1 MDKMT
6 VTQKQI
12 LVAGLSHETHTFLP
26 HLTAVYSCRIVKG
39 KELLDLRGDGS
50 NIDGFLEVG
59 QRLGWQIIPAI
70 HISANPGGLVPDS
83 IVELFWDGILSV
95 YESDCRDRLDGVLL
109 DFHGAM
115 VSQTYL
121 DVEGEI
127 LRRLRDLSDAY
138 LVGVLDLHCNFTPAM
153 AEFSD
158 GLVAYQKNPHTD
170 SRQSAVRAA
179 QMLGQLLHSGARPVT
194 VRDQPSIVL
203 PPTGTGTSSDPMYSL
218 EMQARELENTF
229 PDILVVNVFGG
240 FAFGDI
246 PEAGICFS
254 AVTVGDPAEA
264 IQALDQLSKMA
275 YDRKET
281 GFPILFSL
289 DDALDKVQLNQS
301 TGPSLLVE
309 PADNIGG
316 GAPGDLTH
324 ILKALV
330 DRQITNAGVIINDPQ
345 TVQVLSE
352 HAPGAQITVDIG
364 GKSGVIG
371 AQPLPLHVEL
381 VRLSDGVF
389 KLEDPHSHLAAVGDT
404 ICMGPCALVKYDGIW
419 ILLTS
424 RPTPPFDL
432 AQWRSQGIQPE
443 DLSVIAVKAAVAHR
457 QAYDPISS
465 ASFTVDTPGPC
476 PENPARLPYHH
487 IRRPIFPL
495 DPL

>member
-1 MDKMT
+1 MEGTK
-6 VTQKQI
+6 KHI

-26 HLTAVYSCRIVKG
+26 HLTAQDSFRIIKG
-39 KELLDLRGDGS
+39 KGLLGLRGDGS

-59 QRLGWQIIPAI
+59 EALGWEIMPAI

-95 YESDCRDRLDGVLL
+95 FESSHLNRLDGVLL

-127 LRRLRDLSDAY
+127 LRRLRDLTDAY
-138 LVGVLDLHCNFTPAM
+138 LVGVLDLHCNFTTAM

-158 GLVAYQKNPHTD
+158 GLVAYRKNPHTD

-179 QMLGQLLHSGARPVT
+179 QLLGLLLQTGSKPVT
-194 VRDQPSIVL
+194 VRDQPAIVL
-203 PPTGTGTSSDPMYSL
+203 PPTGTGTASDPMYSL
-218 EMQARELENTF
+218 EMQARAIENTF
-229 PDILVVNVFGG
+229 QDILVVNVFGG
-240 FAFGDI
+240 FSFADI
-246 PEAGICFS
+246 PEAGMCFS

-264 IQALDQLSKMA
+264 QGALKQLSRMA
-275 YDRKET
+275 YDLKET
-281 GFPILFSL
+281 GFPALFSL
-289 DDALDKVQLNQS
+289 DEALDIIQS
-301 TGPSLLVE
+301 SNTTGPSLLVE

-316 GAPGDLTH
+316 GAPGDLTY

-330 DRQITNAGVIINDPQ
+330 DNQITNAGVIINDPQ

-352 HAPGAQITVDIG
+352 HAPGAQIAVDIG

-371 AQPLPLHVEL
+371 AQPLPLCVEL
-381 VRLSDGVF
+381 VHLSDGVF
-389 KLEDPHSHLAAVGDT
+389 KLEDPHSHLAAIGDT
-404 ICMGPCALVKYDGIW
+404 ICMGPCALVKHHDIY

-443 DLSVIAVKAAVAHR
+443 ELSVIAVKAAVAHR
-457 QAYDPISS
+457 QAYDPISL

-476 PENPARLPYHH
+476 PENPNRLPYRH
-487 IRRPIFPL
+487 IRRPVFPL